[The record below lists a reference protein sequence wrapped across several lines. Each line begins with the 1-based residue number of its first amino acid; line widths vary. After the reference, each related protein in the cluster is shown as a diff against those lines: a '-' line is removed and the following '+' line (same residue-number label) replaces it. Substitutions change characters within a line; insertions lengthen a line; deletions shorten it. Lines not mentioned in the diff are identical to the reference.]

1 MYSQITTLEQINNT
15 NPGSEKKFCLK
26 YKLVEERWVTV
37 TAKTYQ
43 EAYLKATKEV
53 DRRILNR
60 LVNGFRYDSIFT
72 ISSIVFLISGY
83 KTFKKARN
91 DINSKST
98 SREYRGMILDGV
110 SIDINAKSA

>member
-43 EAYLKATKEV
+43 EAYLKASKEV
-53 DRRILNR
+53 DRRILNG
-60 LVNGFRYDSIFT
+60 LVNGFIRYDSLFT
-72 ISSIVFLISGY
+72 ISSIVFLINGY
-83 KTFKKARN
+83 KTFKKLE
-91 DINSKST
+91 T
-98 SREYRGMILDGV
+98 ILILSLLLENIEV
-110 SIDINAKSA
+110 